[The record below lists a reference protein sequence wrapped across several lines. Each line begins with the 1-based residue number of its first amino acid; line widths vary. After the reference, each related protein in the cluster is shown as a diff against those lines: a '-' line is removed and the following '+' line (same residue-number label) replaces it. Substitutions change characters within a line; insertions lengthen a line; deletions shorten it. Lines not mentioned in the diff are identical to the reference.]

1 MRHNNLG
8 EKTHACTHKH
18 THIKKTTKNQ
28 NKTTIPG
35 GKSKVLHPLIRNRIA
50 FEVSL
55 EMASAWN
62 NYKNKKDVII
72 DI

>member
-1 MRHNNLG
+1 M
-8 EKTHACTHKH
+8 HAHINTH
-18 THIKKTTKNQ
+18 THIEKNKKKQ

-62 NYKNKKDVII
+62 NYKNKKDVIM